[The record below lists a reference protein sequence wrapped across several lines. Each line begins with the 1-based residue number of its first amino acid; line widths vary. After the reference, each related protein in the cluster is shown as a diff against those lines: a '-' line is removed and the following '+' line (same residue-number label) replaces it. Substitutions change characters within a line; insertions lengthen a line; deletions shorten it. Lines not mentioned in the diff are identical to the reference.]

1 MKEPIFRRLVK
12 ARTMENNRNVK
23 ALRRDFGQL
32 AVWELI
38 LLAVVLVTFFGLL
51 DHTKD
56 KEYQFTRTSYQTKVD
71 LYDLRI
77 EENSKSVNDRVETG
91 L

>member
-1 MKEPIFRRLVK
+1 
-12 ARTMENNRNVK
+12 MENNKNVQN
-23 ALRRDFGQL
+23 LRRDWGHL

-38 LLAVVLVTFFGLL
+38 LLAFILVTFFGLL
-51 DHTKD
+51 DRTKD
-56 KEYQFTRTSYQTKVD
+56 KDYNLARTSYQTKVD

-77 EENSKSVNDRVETG
+77 EDNSKSMDDRLETG

>member
-1 MKEPIFRRLVK
+1 
-12 ARTMENNRNVK
+12 MENNRNVQS
-23 ALRRDFGQL
+23 LRRGLSHL
-32 AVWELI
+32 ALWELF
-38 LLAVVLVTFFGLL
+38 LLAFVLVTFFGLL

-56 KEYQFTRTSYQTKVD
+56 SAKNSSDTFTRTSYQTKVD

-77 EENSKSVNDRVETG
+77 EDNSQSINDRVETG

>member
-1 MKEPIFRRLVK
+1 
-12 ARTMENNRNVK
+12 MENNRNVQS
-23 ALRRDFGQL
+23 LRRDFSNVAL
-32 AVWELI
+32 WELI
-38 LLAVVLVTFFGLL
+38 VLALALVTFFGLL

-56 KEYQFTRTSYQTKVD
+56 KENTFTRTSYQTKVD

-77 EENSKSVNDRVETG
+77 EDNSKSINDRVETG